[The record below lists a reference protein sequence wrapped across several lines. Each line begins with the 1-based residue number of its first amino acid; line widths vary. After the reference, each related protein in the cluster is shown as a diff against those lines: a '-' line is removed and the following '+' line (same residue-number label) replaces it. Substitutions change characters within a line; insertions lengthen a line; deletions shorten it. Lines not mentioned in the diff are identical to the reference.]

1 MKYRDHKYLGY
12 PGMSSLE
19 EVEVEEVFD
28 DQWVTV
34 RPLGSDDVIKVSTS
48 RLFDH
53 AYGLRDA
60 GPGHVVV

>member
-1 MKYRDHKYLGY
+1 MKYRDHKFMGY
-12 PGMSSLE
+12 PGMTSLE